1 MWKMNE
7 KHTNDAE
14 IAKSSEKRN
23 IIWCRTIFN
32 WIKCRKRKWNF
43 RHFFC
48 CQPFFYCFWS
58 IILIQV
64 MIEKKKLRAAKRENK
79 KWKKVFLFFTTMVA
93 FARFT
98 TSSKCFELMAKNT
111 VLVGEILS
119 HPCILG
125 NYLKSSYFHEF
136 IEKFHILP
144 CKKRRSET

>member
-1 MWKMNE
+1 MMPNHFQLDKVP
-7 KHTNDAE
+7 KTK
-14 IAKSSEKRN
+14 AKFSA
-23 IIWCRTIFN
+23 F
-32 WIKCRKRKWNF
+32 
-43 RHFFC
+43 FFC

-64 MIEKKKLRAAKRENK
+64 MIEKKAKSRK
-79 KWKKVFLFFTTMVA
+79 KGKQEMKKKVFLFFTTMVA

-98 TSSKCFELMAKNT
+98 TSSKCFELMARNT
-111 VLVGEILS
+111 VRVGEISS

-144 CKKRRSET
+144 FKRKKMRNLMDE